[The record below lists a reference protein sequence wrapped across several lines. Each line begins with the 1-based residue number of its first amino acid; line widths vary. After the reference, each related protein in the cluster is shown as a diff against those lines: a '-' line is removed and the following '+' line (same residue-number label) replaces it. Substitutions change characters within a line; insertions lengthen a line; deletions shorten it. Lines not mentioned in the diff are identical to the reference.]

1 MMEAR
6 DTDVCLD
13 SRVTVSI
20 RDQVLSDE
28 EGWSAEPR
36 HRAGDITSRMLA
48 MVFIIADL
56 IKWLLFQTDTAP
68 AHCPSLLRALAK
80 TLYFIAEANFS
91 KKAINFPITAHNK
104 IW

>member
-1 MMEAR
+1 
-6 DTDVCLD
+6 
-13 SRVTVSI
+13 
-20 RDQVLSDE
+20 
-28 EGWSAEPR
+28 
-36 HRAGDITSRMLA
+36 

-68 AHCPSLLRALAK
+68 AHCPSLLQALAK

-104 IW
+104 IWWTYKLHVSLHLNFLDATFQIFSIPSYLELQQKISSYTDSHL